1 MAGMSSLSNNGLAAE
16 ALLFGGS
23 EKGEDEDLAL
33 PRASLNKLI
42 KEVLPDLRVAN
53 EVRDLLLQCCSEFIH
68 LISSEANEICKSQQK
83 KTMSTEHVLLALEKM
98 GFGEFKEDVEEI
110 AKTCKEKR
118 RRQSTRLENL
128 GIPEEELYRQQQEL
142 FAKAREEQ
150 TVHNYEQW
158 HEIQMATMR
167 TIDENSNDDEENYDE
182 ISE

>member
-1 MAGMSSLSNNGLAAE
+1 MSSSNGLSSE
-16 ALLFGGS
+16 ALLFGGPD
-23 EKGEDEDLAL
+23 KTEDEDIAL

-53 EVRDLLLQCCSEFIH
+53 EVRELLLQCCTEFIH

-83 KTMSTEHVLLALEKM
+83 KTMNTEHVLLALDKL
-98 GFGEFKEDVEEI
+98 GYGEYREDVEEL

-118 RRQSTRLENL
+118 RKQSTRLENL

-150 TVHNYEQW
+150 AVHNYEQW

-167 TIDENSNDDEENYDE
+167 TIDENSDDDDDDNYD
-182 ISE
+182 